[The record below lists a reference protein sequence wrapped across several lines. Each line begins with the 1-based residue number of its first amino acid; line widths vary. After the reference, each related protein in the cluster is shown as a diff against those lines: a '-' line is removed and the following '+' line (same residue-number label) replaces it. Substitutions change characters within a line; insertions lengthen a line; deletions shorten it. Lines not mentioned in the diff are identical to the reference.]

1 VLVFCVAAELLFV
14 CGAHVCCCSGGT
26 SLLFWIAFPA
36 LFPLQFLVVFNCSD
50 FTQIFCIAV
59 FFSIEWVVDVLSTN
73 KQFLVFLKQER
84 KKERKQKSKIE
95 NRVCLSLLCL
105 FCGFDEAASSS
116 CCCCCYF
123 QSLGN
128 QNLLLEIL
136 LRFFFLGSAVTHEGL
151 SNVDL

>member
-59 FFSIEWVVDVLSTN
+59 FFSIKWVVDVLSTN

-84 KKERKQKSKIE
+84 KKERKKTKVEDREQSVSVIA
-95 NRVCLSLLCL
+95 L
-105 FCGFDEAASSS
+105 FV
-116 CCCCCYF
+116 
-123 QSLGN
+123 
-128 QNLLLEIL
+128 
-136 LRFFFLGSAVTHEGL
+136 LRL
-151 SNVDL
+151 